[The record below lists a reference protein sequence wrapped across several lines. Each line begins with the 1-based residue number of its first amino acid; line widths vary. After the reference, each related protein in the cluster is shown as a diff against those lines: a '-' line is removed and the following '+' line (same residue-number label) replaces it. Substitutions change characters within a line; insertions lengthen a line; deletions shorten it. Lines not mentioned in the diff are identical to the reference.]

1 MPLLATLG
9 YTNFGTTP
17 VETSYSIS
25 ASSLTVNEGAILVFN
40 VNTTNVANGS
50 ILYYTSTGSLS
61 QSDLSSGNVQGT
73 VEINGNIGSIVMNLS
88 NDENFEGDENIQVS
102 LRTVSLSGEVVAVS
116 ELVTVSDT
124 SRGPVGQN
132 LWLNGTTFFRSSNSS
147 GNIIYNRS
155 TTSSWAVPAG
165 VTSISIVCI
174 GGGGGGYDGSE
185 FSNPSGGGGGGLS
198 FVNNVA
204 VTPGETLS
212 ITYGHGSARGASG
225 VRGDCATVWRGSAFS
240 SSSVLLCGAYGGICP
255 IEDGDGIPDAIGGS
269 PGSILVHNPSN
280 PSNPGTMTGGG
291 GQGGQG
297 GTAPNINR
305 AAGGGGAGGYTGA
318 GGAGGTTGAG
328 TSGTGGG
335 GGGGGSGTTYGGGG
349 GGVSPYGLETSGE
362 GGASGGTQ
370 GGQGGGGTFI
380 DLFRQGRRFGGGG
393 GGAVRTANPF
403 GGGGGEKP
411 VVRIIWPGNARR
423 FPSTL
428 TQDL

>member
-50 ILYYTSTGSLS
+50 VLYYTSIGTLS

-73 VEINGNIGSIVMNLS
+73 VEINGNVGSIVMTLS

-124 SRGPVGQN
+124 SQGPVGQN
-132 LWLNGTTFFRSSNSS
+132 LWFNSTTSFRTINGSGSSQ
-147 GNIIYNRS
+147 YNRS
-155 TTSSWAVPAG
+155 TTTSWIVPAG

-174 GGGGGGYDGSE
+174 GAGGGGYDGSE
-185 FSNPSGGGGGGLS
+185 FSNPSGGGGGGLNY
-198 FVNNVA
+198 VNNVA

-212 ITYGHGSARGASG
+212 ITYGNGSIRGQSG
-225 VRGDCATVWRGSAFS
+225 IRGDCATVWRGSAFS
-240 SSSVLLCGAYGGICP
+240 GSSVLLCGAFGGISP
-255 IEDGDGIPDAIGGS
+255 IEDSDGVPDAVGGS
-269 PGSILVHNPSN
+269 PGSLLTHNPSN
-280 PSNPGTMTGGG
+280 PASPIISGTVTGAGGG
-291 GQGGQG
+291 GGA
-297 GTAPNINR
+297 APNIDR
-305 AAGGGGAGGYTGA
+305 AAGGGGAGGYTGR
-318 GGAGGTTGAG
+318 GGQGGSTGAG

-362 GGASGGTQ
+362 GGTSGGTQ

-380 DLFRQGRRFGGGG
+380 NLIRQGRRFGGGG

-403 GGGGGEKP
+403 GGGGGEKAA
-411 VVRIIWPGNARR
+411 VRIIWPGNARQ